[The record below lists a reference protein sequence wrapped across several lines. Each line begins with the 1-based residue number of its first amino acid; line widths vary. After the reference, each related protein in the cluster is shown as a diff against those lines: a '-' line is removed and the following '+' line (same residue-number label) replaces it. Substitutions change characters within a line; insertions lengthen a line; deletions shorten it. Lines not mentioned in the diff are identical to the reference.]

1 MPRSPSPGRAAR
13 RWCWSPPKPS
23 SHEHACAAKASG
35 SRNDRTNSLNP
46 AKKIPLQQVRLVEK
60 ACADVDRVAP
70 VAEVDVDNRGDPRR
84 RRRLHSGGRAR
95 DDTAAEGPRCGSAEG
110 RSAGGARRRGREAAA
125 AGLALGARRADTAA
139 AREDDEAAASR
150 EEEAAAA
157 MEVVELRNEDDGNGD
172 GGGWWL
178 AKRGDL
184 RRAECGGWWEKEA
197 ERRNRAVYLDR
208 RLGRSTAEMDP
219 GLVGVVARPWWDG
232 KVVDVAGW
240 LAERLGLG
248 MAA

>member
-1 MPRSPSPGRAAR
+1 METLDAGGGCIAGAALATTRLRRVLAAEAR
-13 RWCWSPPKPS
+13 R
-23 SHEHACAAKASG
+23 
-35 SRNDRTNSLNP
+35 
-46 AKKIPLQQVRLVEK
+46 
-60 ACADVDRVAP
+60 
-70 VAEVDVDNRGDPRR
+70 
-84 RRRLHSGGRAR
+84 GGAQEAR
-95 DDTAAEGPRCGSAEG
+95 DGE
-110 RSAGGARRRGREAAA
+110 GREAAA

-157 MEVVELRNEDDGNGD
+157 MEVVELRNEDDGDGD